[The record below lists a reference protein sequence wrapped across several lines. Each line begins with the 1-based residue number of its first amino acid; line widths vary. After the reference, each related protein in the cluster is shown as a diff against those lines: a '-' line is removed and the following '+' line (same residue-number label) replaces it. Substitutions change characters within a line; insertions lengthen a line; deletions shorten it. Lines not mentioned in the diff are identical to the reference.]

1 MISDGFITL
10 LEEKLENYSEFLS
23 RIQDK
28 DLRNLLEFL
37 FYYVV
42 EKPTTTPR
50 NGTIMKHFDLSSEDK
65 PLIDSIRAFLYG
77 IRLMLEISND
87 KESIEQVHKFS

>member
-37 FYYVV
+37 FYYIV

-50 NGTIMKHFDLSSEDK
+50 NGTIMKHFDLNSEDK
-65 PLIDSIRAFLYG
+65 PLIDGIRAFLYG
-77 IRLMLEISND
+77 VRLMMDISMD
-87 KESIEQVHKFS
+87 KECIEKVHKFS